1 MKEMGAVPMPRH
13 AATGT
18 VRKAAGKRRLPGQL
32 SAPLHDY
39 PLREEILFQYSG
51 VDALIGEPSS
61 RPRIFEAGP
70 GAGFAAHCLA
80 GRTELT
86 LADAA
91 AVPLAALA
99 RRFAAAGVKT
109 WHTDLG
115 SQDGVVPPALVG
127 RFDMAFGLD
136 MFQYVAAPELCL
148 RRMAELLR
156 PGGELF
162 LTYPNQA
169 TPQIGHLCWFERGED
184 LAALLRAA
192 GFARE
197 EIFEVNMRSWA
208 RAVYAMG
215 HEAPLAL
222 LRRARRSP
230 TGDARLYDQT
240 WAFRQS
246 QLPVSARLTVHAWW
260 SALQRFMALGGPRF
274 AARPLAGPA
283 LGRRLVVR
291 AWKGRPAAQ
300 GSA

>member
-1 MKEMGAVPMPRH
+1 MKVTGAVPLPGQ
-13 AATGT
+13 AAAGT
-18 VRKAAGKRRLPGQL
+18 VRRAARKRSLPGQL

-51 VDALIGEPSS
+51 VVTLVGEAAS

-80 GRTELT
+80 RRTELT

-91 AVPLAALA
+91 AAPLAALEH
-99 RRFAAAGVKT
+99 RFAVAGVRT

-115 SQDGVVPPALVG
+115 SQDGVVPPELGG

-136 MFQYVAAPELCL
+136 MFQYVAAPALCL

-169 TPQIGHLCWFERGED
+169 TPEIGHLCWFERGED

-197 EIFEVNMRSWA
+197 EIFVVNMRSWA

-222 LRRARRSP
+222 LRRTRRRP

-246 QLPVSARLTVHAWW
+246 QLPASARVTVHAWW
-260 SALQRFMALGGPRF
+260 SALQHLMALGGPRF

-283 LGRRLVVR
+283 LGHRLVVR
-291 AWKGRPAAQ
+291 AWKAGPAVI